1 VTDHAFDPSDW
12 HERPQVFDVGPAPAS
27 VFDSPEGD
35 QLGCNSGFLVSPGDR
50 AVAFSLVAAELARH
64 LSLQLDGTASMADAA
79 EAREALDAFVMIRR
93 AMVNEAAQ

>member
-1 VTDHAFDPSDW
+1 MTDHAFDPSDW

-50 AVAFSLVAAELARH
+50 AVAFSLVAAELAK
-64 LSLQLDGTASMADAA
+64 LLGLFVNGDASMDDDA